1 LDETN
6 SDLILPG
13 FKENEVIYD
22 TEKRLLKTQDAT
34 GPNVFLKN
42 FSNYEVDFKKYY
54 GHKEKDGYYLGWY
67 SPGIQGYKWPKVDM
81 HLNYQANNQLTP
93 LVTLISSSYTL
104 DETVT
109 DYEDL
114 SNDKY
119 SGFKA
124 IAEDKNISYLSARVP
139 EEMSVGDIAVTA
151 RTLATINDA
160 DKINGIVIDCHSF
173 SFKGQKM
180 DIDPASFEFE
190 ISDGRFT
197 VIQPIEMPST
207 FKWQDFMDGSKP
219 VYHLIEEN

>member
-1 LDETN
+1 
-6 SDLILPG
+6 
-13 FKENEVIYD
+13 
-22 TEKRLLKTQDAT
+22 
-34 GPNVFLKN
+34 
-42 FSNYEVDFKKYY
+42 
-54 GHKEKDGYYLGWY
+54 
-67 SPGIQGYKWPKVDM
+67 
-81 HLNYQANNQLTP
+81 